1 MVLEQFNIIFLK
13 ILPQLSTNMNSR
25 YTIDLNV
32 KVKTLKLLKENTG
45 KNLYDLEVGK
55 DFVGGT

>member
-1 MVLEQFNIIFLK
+1 
-13 ILPQLSTNMNSR
+13 MNSR